1 MPRWPDSS
9 RQTSGQSR
17 QRFWD
22 LPQETLPKVIKAEP
36 LAGEIP
42 ALGPSAC
49 ATDRPVQDTEAVPDG
64 PADYGKISVSADQQS
79 AR

>member
-1 MPRWPDSS
+1 
-9 RQTSGQSR
+9 
-17 QRFWD
+17 
-22 LPQETLPKVIKAEP
+22 VIKAEP
-36 LAGEIP
+36 LAEEIP